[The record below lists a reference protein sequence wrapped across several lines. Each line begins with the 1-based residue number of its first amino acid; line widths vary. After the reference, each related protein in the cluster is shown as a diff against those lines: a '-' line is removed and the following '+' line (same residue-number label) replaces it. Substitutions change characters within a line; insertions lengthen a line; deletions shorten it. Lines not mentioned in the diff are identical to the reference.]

1 MLKMATSNR
10 RERGFTLIEV
20 LIAVLVLGFGML
32 SLARVIA
39 RASSAEL
46 EAVQR
51 AQAMAIAQD
60 FVDRFNLN
68 RRNAATYV
76 GEYHSSG
83 AVEDCTSAA
92 LATQVERDQCA
103 LRNLLRGATTFEGAK
118 PIGAPFAARA
128 CVTNPAANVYVVAI
142 AWQGVVPTA
151 APDSVCGSGVFDR
164 EENRRVFSTVVQIA
178 TLGT

>member
-1 MLKMATSNR
+1 MTGFGR
-10 RERGFTLIEV
+10 REQGFTLIEV

-60 FVDRFNLN
+60 FVDRLNLN
-68 RRNAATYV
+68 RRNAAAYV
-76 GEYHSSG
+76 GDYVPDG
-83 AVEDCTSAA
+83 PVEDCMSNA
-92 LATQVERDQCA
+92 LGTQVERDQCS

-118 PIGAPFAARA
+118 AIGAPFAARV
-128 CVTNPAANVYVVAI
+128 CVTSAAANVYVIAI
-142 AWQGVVPTA
+142 AWQGIVPTA
-151 APDSVCGSGVFDR
+151 APDSACGEGAFDR
-164 EENRRVFSTVVQIA
+164 EENRRVFPTVVQIA